1 MQFQEF
7 YFNYLK
13 YQLYGQYW
21 LPTNCK
27 AMVLLVH
34 GMGEHSGRYSDHV
47 IPELLSKQIGVIT
60 YDNFGHGKSSGKR
73 GHCPNYDSLMDT
85 IDAVYQK
92 SREIVNNLPVFLY
105 GHSMGGNLVINYLI
119 RKKPEVTGVI
129 ITSPFLRLAFQ
140 PPKWKMTMGKMF
152 QKIAPSVTL
161 PSGLDVKAISR
172 IADEVEKYEND
183 PLIHDRVS
191 TNFTLPII
199 EAGIWV
205 ISKAAFVEKPVL
217 IVHGTADQITDYRA
231 SQEFAEKNDLIS
243 FIPFKGGYHELHND
257 LEKEKFLLTITNWI
271 VQMV

>member
-7 YFNYLK
+7 YFNYRR
-13 YQLYGQYW
+13 YELYGQYW

-34 GMGEHSGRYSDHV
+34 GMGEHSSRYADYV

-73 GHCPNYDSLMDT
+73 GHCPNYDSLMDAV
-85 IDAVYQK
+85 DAVHQK
-92 SREIVNNLPVFLY
+92 SIEIVNNLPVFLY

-152 QKIAPSVTL
+152 QKIAPSITL

-172 IADEVEKYEND
+172 ITDEVEKYKND

-191 TNFTLPII
+191 PNFTLPII
-199 EAGIWV
+199 EAGIWA
-205 ISKAAFVEKPVL
+205 ISKSTFVEKPVL
-217 IVHGTADQITDYRA
+217 IIHGTADQITDYRA
-231 SQEFAEKNDLIS
+231 SEEFAEKNDLIS
-243 FIPFKGGYHELHND
+243 FIPFKDGYHELHND

-271 VQMV
+271 CQRI

>member
-1 MQFQEF
+1 MHHQEYF
-7 YFNYLK
+7 FNYKK
-13 YQLYGQYW
+13 YKIFAQYW
-21 LPTNCK
+21 LPNNCK

-34 GMGEHSGRYSDHV
+34 GMGEHSGRYVDYV

-73 GHCPNYDSLMDT
+73 GHCPNYNSLMDVINT
-85 IDAVYQK
+85 VYQK
-92 SREIVNNLPVFLY
+92 SREIVNKLPVFLY

-140 PPKWKMTMGKMF
+140 PPKWKITMGRIF
-152 QKIAPSVTL
+152 QKIVPSMTL

-172 IADEVEKYEND
+172 VTDELEKYKND

-191 TNFTLPII
+191 PNFTLPII
-199 EAGIWV
+199 EAGIWA
-205 ISKAAFVEKPVL
+205 ISKATLVEKPVL
-217 IVHGTADQITDYRA
+217 IVHGTEDQITDYRA

-257 LEKEKFLLTITNWI
+257 IKKEKFLLTITNWI
-271 VQMV
+271 GQRV